1 MLLIEAKTKEFV
13 ENANYDLGI
22 KPEEATDEMKEKS
35 NSELEGEGK
44 GTKVITSSSISTELN
59 IMGITSE
66 EISNGNVYQIS
77 TTDLEKMGIKTIG
90 DLAGTDQNT
99 LIKKFGKFG
108 KMIWEYANGIDNNP
122 VTVNNDKPKGI
133 GNSLTLPQDVA
144 NIEKLE
150 ETLLALTEQVAYR
163 LRKQELLANVVNV
176 QIKTNDFKTFS
187 HQRKLDEAT
196 DSTKYLYKEA
206 KKLLETLYQKSI
218 NKQIRLIGVR
228 VDNLEEKEQMQ
239 ISLFNQT
246 DTEKEKQRK
255 LDLLRYQL
263 NEIQEARL
271 KEGEESEL
279 EERSKIIR
287 NSEKIAKNLSEAEM
301 AVGENTID
309 LIGNAIRALEKIEDV
324 NSKYSEKL
332 VEMKNIYY
340 EVQEVARDISS
351 MKEDIYFDERERN
364 EIEERLDEIYSLK
377 KKYGNTI
384 EKILD
389 YKEELEKEIDRIENL
404 DEENRK
410 TKEKIEKIVAS
421 MEELCKQMEE
431 LRKKNSKI
439 LNEKINEE
447 LVQLE
452 MKNARFNAKV
462 IEDGEFS
469 INGKSHVEFVITT
482 NLGEE
487 EKKLNKIAS
496 GGEMSRIMLAIKT
509 VLSDIDEVPVL
520 IFDEI
525 DTGISGKAA
534 NSVGS
539 KLKKIAKKHQVIIVT
554 HLATIAAQGDYNYYI
569 YKEVDANK
577 TNTNV
582 KLLNESETIR
592 EIARI
597 ASGEITEISL
607 SHARELRNKN
617 V

>member
-1 MLLIEAKTKEFV
+1 MITTLHIKNIGIIDDIVIDLNKGLNVLTGETGAGKTLIVDSLGIIAGGRFSKDMIRRGQNMSFV
-13 ENANYDLGI
+13 ELALYLPDN
-22 KPEEATDEMKEKS
+22 P
-35 NSELEGEGK
+35 NSIDGNIVVSREINTSGK
-44 GTKVITSSSISTELN
+44 NLCKI
-59 IMGITSE
+59 
-66 EISNGNVYQIS
+66 NGR
-77 TTDLEKMGIKTIG
+77 L
-90 DLAGTDQNT
+90 
-99 LIKKFGKFG
+99 
-108 KMIWEYANGIDNNP
+108 
-122 VTVNNDKPKGI
+122 VTVNELKNFMKNIIDIHGQYD
-133 GNSLTLPQDVA
+133 NQTLMD
-144 NIEKLE
+144 
-150 ETLLALTEQVAYR
+150 TE
-163 LRKQELLANVVNV
+163 
-176 QIKTNDFKTFS
+176 F
-187 HQRKLDEAT
+187 H
-196 DSTKYLYKEA
+196 TKYLDKFIGTGIAEIH
-206 KKLLETLYQKSI
+206 KKYVELYTEYI
-218 NKQIRLIGVR
+218 ELNKMLKNNYGDEI
-228 VDNLEEKEQMQ
+228 
-239 ISLFNQT
+239 
-246 DTEKEKQRK
+246 EKQRK
-255 LDLLRYQL
+255 LDLLQYQYK
-263 NEIQEARL
+263 EIKAANL
-271 KEGEESEL
+271 KNGEDEQL
-279 EERSKIIR
+279 EEKRKIIMS
-287 NSEKIAKNLSEAEM
+287 SEKVAEALNIVSNNLE
-301 AVGENTID
+301 GNIID
-309 LIGNAIRALEKIEDV
+309 VINDSIRALEKIEDV

-410 TKEKIEKIVAS
+410 TKEKIEKIVS
-421 MEELCKQMEE
+421 TMEELCKQIEE
-431 LRKKNSKI
+431 LRAKNSKI

-569 YKEVDANK
+569 YKEVAANK

>member
-1 MLLIEAKTKEFV
+1 MITTLHIKNIGIIDDIVIDLNKGLNVLTGETGAGKTLIVDSLGIIAGGRFSKDMIRRGQNMSFV
-13 ENANYDLGI
+13 ELALYLPDN
-22 KPEEATDEMKEKS
+22 P
-35 NSELEGEGK
+35 NSIDGNIVVSREINTSGK
-44 GTKVITSSSISTELN
+44 NLCKI
-59 IMGITSE
+59 
-66 EISNGNVYQIS
+66 NGR
-77 TTDLEKMGIKTIG
+77 L
-90 DLAGTDQNT
+90 
-99 LIKKFGKFG
+99 
-108 KMIWEYANGIDNNP
+108 
-122 VTVNNDKPKGI
+122 VTVNELKNFMKNIIDIHGQYD
-133 GNSLTLPQDVA
+133 NQTLMD
-144 NIEKLE
+144 
-150 ETLLALTEQVAYR
+150 TE
-163 LRKQELLANVVNV
+163 
-176 QIKTNDFKTFS
+176 F
-187 HQRKLDEAT
+187 H
-196 DSTKYLYKEA
+196 TKYLDKFIGTGIAEIH
-206 KKLLETLYQKSI
+206 KKYVELYTEYI
-218 NKQIRLIGVR
+218 ELNKMLKNNYGDEI
-228 VDNLEEKEQMQ
+228 
-239 ISLFNQT
+239 
-246 DTEKEKQRK
+246 EKQRK
-255 LDLLRYQL
+255 LDLLQYQYK
-263 NEIQEARL
+263 EIKAANL
-271 KEGEESEL
+271 KNGEDEQL
-279 EERSKIIR
+279 EEKRKIIMS
-287 NSEKIAKNLSEAEM
+287 SEKVAEALNIVSNNLE
-301 AVGENTID
+301 GNIID
-309 LIGNAIRALEKIEDV
+309 VINDSIRALEKIEDV

-410 TKEKIEKIVAS
+410 TKEKIEKIVS
-421 MEELCKQMEE
+421 TMEELCKKIEE
-431 LRKKNSKI
+431 LRAKNSKI

-462 IEDGEFS
+462 IEDEEFS